1 MCGGGGSPPC
11 PPAPGGSSPPG
22 GTAQCDHIRV
32 VEVCEVYEQSD
43 GKTVRGPV
51 ASRNQFINLDHENG
65 HKEKGRKLRFIA
77 RVQWASGSQASLAG
91 QTVYWYA
98 VPGGGNRAGLT
109 GALRAGFGSS
119 GSGTMRT
126 SISVK
131 SDGWTNIVEFYL
143 SQYGGDTFQVFA
155 TENAAYTGGMPA
167 GTFTVWR
174 RLSYE
179 LDCMTRPGGGGTYS
193 NRADTA
199 TMESQFRGVF
209 VELVRSGTDAS
220 PAHRRVLTDAA
231 APAWT
236 TAVRNGTGSP
246 RYFHL
251 VLVDTIAVSP
261 TNQTATVAMPAGA
274 NRIELPGTTFTLDSA
289 NWFVSATYTQGTSS
303 GAIAAASLT
312 LGETGDP
319 STGDDKFTITVNTGS
334 IGVDTT
340 KPWSLTITFIKWT
353 SLSGLQT
360 GPATILGMRWRE
372 RLHRASAANLG
383 NSTLN
388 TMMHEPAHA
397 MGLASQ
403 KLPTGTNNPTYYM
416 IPGGPHCNALSNGC
430 LMYEANSTST
440 ALCPNCTDSI
450 RGRNLSSLPV
460 YGTSPY

>member
-11 PPAPGGSSPPG
+11 VPAPGGSAPPG

-32 VEVCEVYEQSD
+32 VEVCEVYEQAD
-43 GKTVRGPV
+43 GTTVRGPG
-51 ASRNQFINLDHENG
+51 ASRNQFINLDHQNG
-65 HKEKGRKLRFIA
+65 HKEMGRRLRFIA

-98 VPGGGNRAGLT
+98 VAGGGNRAGLT
-109 GALRAGFGSS
+109 GTLRAGFNSS
-119 GSGTMRT
+119 GSGLMRT
-126 SISVK
+126 SVSVK
-131 SDGWTNIVEFYL
+131 SDGWTNIVEFYA
-143 SQYGGDTFQVFA
+143 SQYGGDTFEVFG
-155 TENAAYTGGMPA
+155 TENAAYTGGMSA

-179 LDCMTRPGGGGTYS
+179 LDCMTRAGGGTYA
-193 NRADTA
+193 NRANTG
-199 TMESQFRGVF
+199 TMETQFRAVF
-209 VELVRSGTDAS
+209 VELNLSGTDAS

-236 TAVRNGTGSP
+236 TGVRDGTGAP

-251 VLVDTIAVSP
+251 VLVDTIAVDA

-274 NRIELPGTTFTLDSA
+274 SSIDLPATTFTLDSSA
-289 NWFVSATYTQGTSS
+289 WFASATYTQGPNS
-303 GAIAAASLT
+303 GSIAAAGFTLT
-312 LGETGDP
+312 EQGDVT
-319 STGDDKFTITVNTGS
+319 TGDDKYVVTVDVAALG
-334 IGVDTT
+334 IDVAQ
-340 KPWSLTITFIKWT
+340 PWSLTITFIKWT
-353 SLSGLQT
+353 ALSGLQT

-372 RLHRASAANLG
+372 RLHRASVANLG

-397 MGLASQ
+397 MGLASE
-403 KLPTGTNNPTYYM
+403 KLPPGTNNPTYYM

-430 LMYEANSTST
+430 LMYEANSTSIT
-440 ALCPNCTDSI
+440 LCPNCIDSI

-460 YGTSPY
+460 DGTSAY